1 MSSSQEDGASD
12 LFVAP
17 GLCHSSSR
25 STPGKQRDSLLSC
38 LLSKFGRLFYRPP
51 MGSRRLL
58 DRTLVDVDLQETQSS
73 TLINRRRMQGMTGI
87 QMPGVE
93 NIAWGS
99 IVGEAYDVA
108 EPLVLILGRIHWL

>member
-1 MSSSQEDGASD
+1 
-12 LFVAP
+12 
-17 GLCHSSSR
+17 
-25 STPGKQRDSLLSC
+25 
-38 LLSKFGRLFYRPP
+38 
-51 MGSRRLL
+51 
-58 DRTLVDVDLQETQSS
+58 
-73 TLINRRRMQGMTGI
+73 MQGMTGI